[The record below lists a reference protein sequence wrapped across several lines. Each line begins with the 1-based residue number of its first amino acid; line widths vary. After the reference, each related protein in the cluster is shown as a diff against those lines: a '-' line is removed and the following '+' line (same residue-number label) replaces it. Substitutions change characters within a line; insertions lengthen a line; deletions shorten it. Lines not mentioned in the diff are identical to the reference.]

1 MARLRNNHEDLLERG
16 EFPGD
21 VLSSH
26 RADLATITGEQL
38 TEDDV
43 AGNASEFGKSWF
55 WIPRIPDMQR
65 W

>member
-1 MARLRNNHEDLLERG
+1 LERG